1 SAEAGQVADRPAPQ
15 VLVADHVLVRALV
28 RELGEVMDLRARC
41 LVGVRTPDR
50 FSGQFFSSAQHIGG
64 QQSSTVSSAGT
75 SKAPPAGETVT
86 QPYPDTG
93 EVLGHTSPG
102 CDSNPWLLRPVA
114 WSPFPVQLPSEPVK
128 HPSTLSVP
136 RLSGALRCSLCF
148 DGAAWTAN

>member
-41 LVGVRTPDR
+41 LVGVRTPDW

-86 QPYPDTG
+86 QPYVGTHHWFMQRLGWRVLTSITPG
-93 EVLGHTSPG
+93 EIGHYRD
-102 CDSNPWLLRPVA
+102 C
-114 WSPFPVQLPSEPVK
+114 
-128 HPSTLSVP
+128 STRAVN
-136 RLSGALRCSLCF
+136 SL
-148 DGAAWTAN
+148 